1 MFPHQFFKLLSDETR
16 VRCLML
22 VVREGETC
30 VGDLAY
36 ALQESQP
43 KVSRHLAQLR
53 SNGILIDRR
62 QGQWVYYQLANQLPG
77 WMRKLID
84 DLVSSNC
91 LKQEYQQDI
100 SRLRDKNRTA
110 CC

>member
-1 MFPHQFFKLLSDETR
+1 MLPHQFFKLLSDETR

-62 QGQWVYYQLANQLPG
+62 QGQWVYYQLAHQLPG